1 MSGTLLVVAGAALRA
16 GRLLLTRRPDGGAHA
31 GLWEL
36 PGGKVEPGET
46 PEAAL
51 AREWGEELGVEV
63 DGDALRPWAFASG
76 APHGR
81 HVTLLVF
88 RVPSMRGEPA
98 PIGVAEVR
106 WVRAD
111 EALLLPLLP
120 ADRGLV
126 ERLARGGE
134 GDLFPAAPEGAG
146 G

>member
-16 GRLLLTRRPDGGAHA
+16 GRLLLTRRPDGDAHA

-51 AREWGEELGVEV
+51 AREWREELGVDV
-63 DGDALRPWAFASG
+63 DGVEPWSFASG

-106 WVRAD
+106 WALPD
-111 EALLLPLLP
+111 EALALPLLP
-120 ADRGLV
+120 ADRPLV
-126 ERLARGGE
+126 ERLVRDE
-134 GDLFPAAPEGAG
+134 GHSYPTTPDGAG

>member
-1 MSGTLLVVAGAALRA
+1 MSGTLLVVAGAAFRA
-16 GRLLLTRRPDGGAHA
+16 DRLLLTRRPAGGAHA

-46 PEAAL
+46 PEDAL
-51 AREWGEELGVEV
+51 AREWREELGVDV
-63 DGDALRPWAFASG
+63 DRVEPWAFSSG

-88 RVPSMRGEPA
+88 RVRSMRGEPE

-106 WVRAD
+106 WTRPD
-111 EALLLPLLP
+111 EALSLPLLP
-120 ADRGLV
+120 ADRFLV
-126 ERLARGGE
+126 ERLARGEE
-134 GDLFPAAPEGAG
+134 GLRPAFPDGDG

>member
-1 MSGTLLVVAGAALRA
+1 MSGTLLVVAGAAFSA
-16 GRLLLTRRPDGGAHA
+16 GRLLLTRRPDDGPHA

-46 PEAAL
+46 PEEAL
-51 AREWGEELGVEV
+51 GREWKEEIGVDLVVADLE
-63 DGDALRPWAFASG
+63 PWAFASG

-106 WVRAD
+106 WARPD
-111 EALLLPLLP
+111 EALSLPLLP
-120 ADRGLV
+120 ADRPLV
-126 ERLARGGE
+126 ERLVRRE
-134 GDLFPAAPEGAG
+134 GCLCLPAPEEAG